1 MRVFIIGSR
10 GGLGQSI
17 VSLLEQNKIQVVSL
31 SSKEMDLKKLVA
43 LDQDTQF
50 DGFIHC
56 AGVNELSPYEK
67 VTRETARPIME
78 VNTFSFIELCA
89 QINFSQK
96 PNIIA
101 IGSIYST
108 QTKENRVQYTMAKH
122 ALYGAVKTL
131 AIEMAPAKVNL
142 VSPGFVDTAL
152 TRKNNTLMRLRELE
166 EKTPLGLTSA
176 QDIAEMCLYLMTKN
190 NCITGQNIIIDSGY
204 SLIGV

>member
-1 MRVFIIGSR
+1 MRVFITGGR

-17 VSLLEQNKIQVVSL
+17 ISLLEQNKIEVVSL
-31 SSKEMDLKKLVA
+31 SSKKMDLKKLVR
-43 LDQDTQF
+43 LNQETQF

-56 AGVNELSPYEK
+56 AGVNELFPCEK

-78 VNTFSFIELCA
+78 INTFSFIELCA
-89 QINFSQK
+89 QIKFSQK
-96 PNIIA
+96 PNIVA

-108 QTKENRVQYTMAKH
+108 RTKENRVQYTMAKH

-152 TRKNNTLMRLRELE
+152 TRKNNTITRLRELE